1 MAQSFCMD
9 RLDEKSLGW
18 LSLLENE
25 LGESFSEW
33 SSESRE
39 KRGIMAEAARAEINA
54 VRFSRYRFAS
64 IVVSNL
70 SYWLI
75 EKVKCQ

>member
-9 RLDEKSLGW
+9 SLDENSLGW

-25 LGESFSEW
+25 PGDSISEW

-39 KRGIMAEAARAEINA
+39 KRGMMAET
-54 VRFSRYRFAS
+54 AS
-64 IVVSNL
+64 A
-70 SYWLI
+70 
-75 EKVKCQ
+75 